1 MATLLSVVVL
11 SQPAHSAEV
20 PDFISK
26 SQAAGK
32 IYKDFIESSESLLL
46 IKEGKKSEVNE
57 RLKTLVP
64 DKNKTVYDYFTLSN
78 LFYKADR
85 STSKSY
91 IEKANELS
99 PKNPFILYEL
109 AMHEHRSGNC
119 KVALPM
125 YETAGALFEVTS
137 PNLWAYVT
145 HCHLMLGNY
154 AAATRSWQKAD
165 FRNHHIGIEKSMY
178 EIFSTQN
185 SDLEREKHI
194 NFIRAGSADAVCE
207 LIELDRNWEID
218 WWNVKE
224 KKEYLEYDIELVNSL
239 SKNNNE
245 LQNPV
250 SLCINSTNL
259 KDGDFRK
266 YIAESGY
273 WGREYLLPDGPM
285 ATYFLI
291 RELKKRDIATPKE
304 IVERYEQQ
312 LLKRHIADP
321 SNQRTLDIIAFLYST
336 TGNNEK
342 LKRIDN
348 YGWKRLGLQ
357 KYAESYIQGIPNT
370 APELRETVE
379 LAASQF
385 PNSVKI
391 QGANLILNNQSDH
404 RKKSLMMYVAAQFA
418 NVKNH
423 MYGEFRLN
431 DYMASLEHEM
441 DASNSSLQG
450 R

>member
-1 MATLLSVVVL
+1 
-11 SQPAHSAEV
+11 
-20 PDFISK
+20 
-26 SQAAGK
+26 
-32 IYKDFIESSESLLL
+32 
-46 IKEGKKSEVNE
+46 
-57 RLKTLVP
+57 
-64 DKNKTVYDYFTLSN
+64 
-78 LFYKADR
+78 
-85 STSKSY
+85 
-91 IEKANELS
+91 
-99 PKNPFILYEL
+99 
-109 AMHEHRSGNC
+109 
-119 KVALPM
+119 
-125 YETAGALFEVTS
+125 
-137 PNLWAYVT
+137 
-145 HCHLMLGNY
+145 
-154 AAATRSWQKAD
+154 
-165 FRNHHIGIEKSMY
+165 
-178 EIFSTQN
+178 
-185 SDLEREKHI
+185 
-194 NFIRAGSADAVCE
+194 
-207 LIELDRNWEID
+207 
-218 WWNVKE
+218 
-224 KKEYLEYDIELVNSL
+224 
-239 SKNNNE
+239 
-245 LQNPV
+245 
-250 SLCINSTNL
+250 
-259 KDGDFRK
+259 
-266 YIAESGY
+266 
-273 WGREYLLPDGPM
+273 M

-312 LLKRHIADP
+312 LLKRHVADP

-370 APELRETVE
+370 APEFRETVE

-404 RKKSLMMYVAAQFA
+404 RKKSLMMYVATQFA